1 MRKTNQWWRPLY
13 DELKSYLGKND
24 LPDST
29 PTLFRVECGLWLSY
43 QLSISPDSLWA
54 VIGMTDFIDAE
65 WNTAE
70 QRMISIARYY
80 LSDDRHSWRNALELY
95 RNFERE
101 LRLYDLNED
110 LASVSLIYPPSAHTL
125 KRDSFYSSL
134 LSTPPGFQEIAK
146 NVATVGR
153 SYRYKVKTQDKQ
165 RVIRDVSLP
174 KQWETL
180 IGDWSVPAQDQLN
193 ISGQKSCAPIKVPL
207 SELADIACFLD
218 HLEQASQQTK
228 YRLDKSKWEL
238 RIKNISISLFD
249 NQGQLTKADQLI
261 LDGITHLPGT
271 LSAGKSTLAF
281 LLAIWCAINDYQIT
295 LILNDVSSILSLAN
309 DLNQRLLHPLVMTG
323 RISLPGKKG
332 DSRLMD
338 STTRG
343 STPKPEAVPILGRT
357 SRGKHISQLYQDT
370 FEEALAEHRSHAF
383 HWGWRWLDTNCALD
397 AFSSDVGDFRGPI
410 PPGQEPCETL
420 MPIGDNHEELDSGL
434 FICPIMANC
443 PVHQAAKDLIYAP
456 IWITSPAALISSFVS
471 RSLTKKKMSYYE
483 LVYRCSDIVIV
494 DECDQAQSTLDGLF
508 LPDTILAG
516 PGQGHLLNDL
526 AQRVAQMRNDRRSLH
541 EHSSRRWVRA
551 VEIANSVTDQIYDI
565 LTSPSGGRIRGWIGD
580 GIFWNMNLF
589 ALLVWEIMGAEGDGA
604 SKEQHQVHTQWL
616 NRFAKFTSVPL
627 QSEEWESDELLDKL
641 GQIAQILISSGHGA
655 TSKRKCIEWMEKVRG
670 EMGTKAPIVHGD
682 PRLVDSTPRGS
693 MMNGSQNGDIPK
705 DVQYWDSLAGKLE
718 FAVLVS
724 LLDDQ
729 LSLVELDWGSAPE
742 TLNLDSYS
750 ILRDRD
756 KELRPVLPP
765 PPTGRIFGFQYKRE
779 KFHPGVEGI
788 LRRIRF
794 PAMGRWAL
802 LHFQDL
808 FLASEGIVGPH
819 QLLLSG
825 TSWSPLSPF
834 FHVDTPPSGILET
847 VEQKQNVSEWFFKP
861 VSLRGKILSVSG
873 AQGDRRQFMLE
884 QVSIALAQPG
894 GSIDQML
901 TLIQSKAIAHEPST
915 NNLWLDRDRILVLTG
930 SYDEAANVANT
941 IHQAQSKLRVCQ
953 MIRSGNDREDENE
966 QTWLNLST
974 QKVGHADV
982 NRFALL
988 YPEAKVL
995 VAPIDAIG
1003 RGRNILNKNGVA
1015 AFGCIVFVIRSLL
1028 PPNDPAADARRLM
1041 FWTQNELPL
1050 KIERGEFKEKAE
1062 LVRQSARNEWY
1073 RLLTNRQTW
1082 VDMVEED
1089 RDALSST
1096 LFTRMWQAVGRGIR
1110 GGVPVIVTFVDAK
1123 WAPKSAHGK
1132 MDTPQTSLL
1141 MAMHECYDVF
1151 LGKSKGSSSEQQLAK
1166 VLYAEPIYGLGHV
1179 QGLTASYQEES
1190 NVG

>member
-13 DELKSYLGKND
+13 DELKSSLGKTD
-24 LPDST
+24 LPDSV
-29 PTLFRVECGLWLSY
+29 PTLFKVECGLWLSG
-43 QLSISPDSLWA
+43 QLNILPDSLWA
-54 VIGMTDFIDAE
+54 IIGMADFIDAK
-65 WNTAE
+65 WNNKE

-80 LSDDRHSWRNALELY
+80 LNDDRHSWRNALELY
-95 RNFERE
+95 RNFEPE
-101 LRLYDLNED
+101 LRLYDLSED
-110 LASVSLIYPPSAHTL
+110 LATVSLVYPPSAHTL
-125 KRDSFYSSL
+125 KRDSFYSTL
-134 LSTPPGFQEIAK
+134 LTTPPNFQEMEK

-153 SYRYKVKTQDKQ
+153 SYRYKVKTQDKL
-165 RVIRDVSLP
+165 RVTRDVFLP
-174 KQWETL
+174 KDWETL
-180 IGDWSVPAQDQLN
+180 NSEWSMPAQDQRN
-193 ISGQKSCAPIKVPL
+193 ILGQKSRVPLKVPL
-207 SELADIACFLD
+207 AELTEIACFLD
-218 HLEQASQQTK
+218 LLEQASQQTK
-228 YRLDKSKWEL
+228 YRLNKSKWEARL
-238 RIKNISISLFD
+238 KNINIRLFD
-249 NQGQLTKADQLI
+249 HQGQLINSDEI
-261 LDGITHLPGT
+261 VVDGITHLPGT

-281 LLAIWCAINDYQIT
+281 LLAIWCAINNRQIT
-295 LILNDVSSILSLAN
+295 IILNDVSSILSMAN
-309 DLNQRLLHPLVMTG
+309 DLNQRLLHPLVVSG
-323 RISLPGKKG
+323 GISLPGSRG
-332 DSRLMD
+332 DPRPVD

-343 STPKPEAVPILGRT
+343 SIPKPKAVPILGRT

-397 AFSSDVGDFRGPI
+397 AFSSDAGDFHGPI
-410 PPGQEPCETL
+410 PQGQEPCESL
-420 MPIGDNHEELDSGL
+420 MQIGNNNEELDSSL
-434 FICPIMANC
+434 FMCPLMGNC
-443 PVHQAAKDLIYAP
+443 PVHQAARDLIYAP
-456 IWITSPAALISSFVS
+456 IWVTSPAALISSFVS
-471 RSLTKKKMSYYE
+471 RAITKKRMSYYE
-483 LVYRCSDIVIV
+483 LVYRVSDVVIV

-541 EHSSRRWVRA
+541 ENSSRRWVRA

-589 ALLVWEIMGAEGDGA
+589 ALLIWEIMGAKEDEA
-604 SKEQHQVHTQWL
+604 SIEQHQVHTQWL
-616 NRFAKFTSVPL
+616 NRFARFTSAPL
-627 QSEEWESDELLDKL
+627 QSEEWETDKLLDKL
-641 GQIAQILISSGHGA
+641 GRIVQVLISSGHSS
-655 TSKRKCIEWMEKVRG
+655 TSKRKCIEWVEEARG
-670 EMGTKAPIVHGD
+670 EKGINYSIADRD
-682 PRLVDSTPRGS
+682 PRLVDSTSRGS
-693 MMNGSQNGDIPK
+693 MINDSPSGDIPK
-705 DVQYWDSLAGKLE
+705 DVQYWDSLAGRLE
-718 FAVLVS
+718 FALLVS
-724 LLDDQ
+724 ILDDQ
-729 LSLVELDWGSAPE
+729 LTLVELDWGSAPG

-802 LHFQDL
+802 LHFHDL
-808 FLASEGIVGPH
+808 FLASDGIVGPH

-834 FHVDTPPSGILET
+834 FHVNQPPVGVLET
-847 VEQKQNVSEWFFKP
+847 LEQKQNVSEWFFKP
-861 VSLRGKILSVSG
+861 ASLRGKTLSISG

-901 TLIQSKAIAHEPST
+901 ALIRTKAKELEAST
-915 NNLWLDRDRILVLTG
+915 NNLWLDRERILVLTG
-930 SYDEAANVANT
+930 SYDEAANVAST
-941 IHQAQSKLRVCQ
+941 IHQAQSKLQVCQ
-953 MIRSGNDREDENE
+953 MIRSGDDQEDENE
-966 QTWLNLST
+966 QTWISLST

-982 NRFALL
+982 NRFAVL

-1041 FWTQNELPL
+1041 FWTQNELPV
-1050 KIERGEFKEKAE
+1050 KIDRAEFGEKAQ
-1062 LVRQSARNEWY
+1062 LVRQSARDEWY

-1082 VDMVEED
+1082 VDMGEVD

-1110 GGVPVIVTFVDAK
+1110 GGVPVVVLFVDAK
-1123 WAPKSAHGK
+1123 WAPESANGK
-1132 MDTPQTSLL
+1132 TDTPQTSLL
-1141 MAMHECYDVF
+1141 MSMHECYDAF
-1151 LGKSKGSSSEQQLAK
+1151 LGKRKGSAGDQQLAE
-1166 VLYAEPIYGLGHV
+1166 VLYAEPIYGLDHV
-1179 QGLTASYQEES
+1179 QGLTTSNQEEC